1 MDNSLP
7 FTVEGI
13 TWHALTLEQD
23 AFDQMN
29 KMVTEQ
35 FSLKPM
41 MEFEG
46 VKVFSMNNG
55 TILELYL
62 PDKVPAYGYN
72 GSVAFGFRV
81 SDIEVASEALEKA
94 GFELLGSITRVEEM
108 KYAFRHFKG
117 RDGKVYGLNEQ
128 K

>member
-35 FSLKPM
+35 FGLKPA

-46 VKVFSMNNG
+46 VKVFPMNNG

-72 GSVAFGFRV
+72 GWVAFGFRV
-81 SDIEVASEALEKA
+81 SDIEAASEALEKA